1 MKPAALLLVFAAALG
16 LCACERQIK
25 APSEA
30 GVCYQ
35 AIFLSNGGVRF
46 NKLSEHEATIEHCAA
61 SLEGMRLRFEAMGGA
76 DEIVGAYQGNY
87 IFLFHTGIFRADSLT
102 GARYL
107 MLVRYDGKLLAP
119 GSVPPE
125 AYQTAPGQAQ
135 GKSN

>member
-61 SLEGMRLRFEAMGGA
+61 SLEGMRLRFAAMGGA

-87 IFLFHTGIFRADSLT
+87 IFLFHEGIFRGDSLK
-102 GARYL
+102 GARFP
-107 MLVRYDGKLLAP
+107 MLVRFNGQLVAP
-119 GSVPPE
+119 GSIPQS
-125 AYQTAPGQAQ
+125 AIDAAA
-135 GKSN
+135 KSSAH